1 MYYFSELPR
10 VLDGL
15 PKLGLP
21 KRDNW
26 FESLTSHYVSH
37 PLVTNS
43 SWATFQLFGYRRIL
57 YGHIRNGKRPR
68 IQGF

>member
-10 VLDGL
+10 VLGGL

-21 KRDNW
+21 KRDNYQ
-26 FESLTSHYVSH
+26 SLTSHYV
-37 PLVTNS
+37 LVTNS
-43 SWATFQLFGYRRIL
+43 SWATFQLFGYRRML